1 MSQLAYILAAS
12 HSGSTLLSMLLG
24 SHQQIATVGELKLST
39 KAIGDIDRYR
49 CSCGQFIRRCDFW
62 QKIAN
67 GMAGR
72 GYDFDITDAG
82 TDYREVDSRFA
93 RRLLSS
99 MVRGTL
105 LENCRDAALG
115 LSAIWRKQLPQI
127 HKRNA
132 ALVSTIA
139 ELLKAQVV
147 VDSSKIGLRLKY
159 LLKNPDLDVKV
170 IRLIRDGRAVA
181 LTYTNPADFADA
193 RDPALRAGGT
203 GGDRRNER
211 MLIEKAAYQWLR
223 CMEEA
228 QHALKQ
234 LDKSQWIEVR
244 YEDLCRDTE
253 AIMGRLFTFLG
264 LEPGNKASDFRS
276 VEQHVIGNGM
286 RLDCTDKVVLDER
299 WKTVLTKNDLRT
311 FDRIAGAINRRY
323 GYE

>member
-1 MSQLAYILAAS
+1 MVKLIYILAAS

-24 SHQQIATVGELKLST
+24 SHRQIATVGELKLSS
-39 KAIGDIDRYR
+39 KAIGDVTRYR
-49 CSCGQFIRRCDFW
+49 CSCGRFILQCDFW
-62 QKIAN
+62 QNITA
-67 GMAGR
+67 GMAER
-72 GYDFDITDAG
+72 GYKFDITNAG
-82 TDYREVDSRFA
+82 TDYRAVESCSA

-99 MVRGTL
+99 MVRGNF
-105 LENCRDAALG
+105 LENCRDTALS
-115 LSAIWRKQLPQI
+115 LSSVWRKQLPQI

-139 ELLKAQVV
+139 ELSKAQIV

-159 LLKNPDLDVKV
+159 LLKNPELDVKV

-181 LTYTNPADFADA
+181 LTYMDPADFADA
-193 RDPALRAGGT
+193 KDPSLRAGGT

-211 MLIEKAAYQWLR
+211 MPMEQAAYQWQR

-228 QHALKQ
+228 QHVLKR
-234 LDKSQWIEVR
+234 LDKTQWFEVR

-253 AIMGRLFTFLG
+253 TVLEQLFNFLG
-264 LEPGNKASDFRS
+264 LEAGKRAKDFRS

-286 RLDCTDKVVLDER
+286 RLDSTVQVVLDER
-299 WKTVLTKNDLRT
+299 WRTVLKQDDIKT
-311 FDRIAGAINRRY
+311 FDFIAGAMNRRY